1 MLRSSMWYNKDP
13 TYACLRCIPRA
24 AVLFLQD
31 RVTFRA
37 LVATV
42 LGESASHFIPPTTSE
57 SRKDLHLIFQKE
69 PYRTASQGNR
79 QCHCPGLVG
88 ALPTGPGGD
97 TPGGPACRGH
107 CQISILSGQWVKGG
121 IKW

>member
-88 ALPTGPGGD
+88 ALPTGPGG
-97 TPGGPACRGH
+97 TLLEGLHAEGTARLASSLG
-107 CQISILSGQWVKGG
+107 SG
-121 IKW
+121 